1 MLLEALLQ
9 PREIVE
15 HVIEVGVRLARRAGV
30 GAQLHVFLD
39 RQLHEGTAPV
49 GNVGNTKP
57 HDVLRG
63 EAIDATVVKRDL
75 TLRLSQA
82 ADGAQRCRLA
92 GAVGSQQSGHAALAN
107 REINA
112 MQVPF
117 RLAILGVEALRLE
130 QPGHSVL
137 PSDKMNGKPS
147 DRDHA
152 DHPGL
157 SMT

>member
-1 MLLEALLQ
+1 M
-9 PREIVE
+9 RRSSS
-15 HVIEVGVRLARRAGV
+15 VIS
-30 GAQLHVFLD
+30 
-39 RQLHEGTAPV
+39 
-49 GNVGNTKP
+49 
-57 HDVLRG
+57 
-63 EAIDATVVKRDL
+63 

-82 ADGAQRCRLA
+82 ADGAQRCGLA
-92 GAVGSQQSGHAALAN
+92 GAVGSQQRGHAALAN

-112 MQVPF
+112 MQYP
-117 RLAILGVEALRLE
+117 RLAILGVEAFRLE